1 VTAPASPF
9 RLAIPLVYVETTIPP
24 GMTIAEFRRSNA
36 AARPSRRTRR
46 GWRLTRSHA
55 SCEDRSYLR
64 REPSR
69 RVKQATSK
77 TTVPAR

>member
-1 VTAPASPF
+1 VTAAACPF

-24 GMTIAEFRRSNA
+24 GMTIAEFRRSSA

-46 GWRLTRSHA
+46 GWRLTRSHG
-55 SCEDRSYLR
+55 SCDDRSYPWR
-64 REPSR
+64 GQSR
-69 RVKQATSK
+69 PVKQAASK